1 MKRSIMNKSIIT
13 KSFAFI
19 FSLLLLI
26 LLVGCNNADNSN
38 ITDNSSALR
47 SDDPAAETTMPELE
61 KTDWPAV
68 STDAEA
74 FDLNGGFDNPNFEN
88 VFNNIDTVP
97 LDQLVAFSL
106 AADAAASE
114 GASEELRSRFLE
126 APNTVLSYLVLMG
139 DQKADPADNS
149 TSAEIICRSI
159 ASADAA
165 WHDGSAEFTQTMEAC
180 RANYPGGQAA
190 KLLDVMEEEHKAS
203 MERNNETVI
212 KSL

>member
-1 MKRSIMNKSIIT
+1 MKRSITNKST
-13 KSFAFI
+13 TNKSFAFI
-19 FSLLLLI
+19 FVLMLLL

-38 ITDNSSALR
+38 NTDNSSVSPSNDTALEVTA
-47 SDDPAAETTMPELE
+47 PQLE
-61 KTDWPAV
+61 KTDWLAV

-74 FDLNGGFDNPNFEN
+74 FDLNGGFDNEKFKY
-88 VFNNIDTVP
+88 VFDNIDKVP

-106 AADAAASE
+106 AADAASSE

-139 DQKADPADNS
+139 DQKADPADDS
-149 TSAEIICRSI
+149 TAAEAVCRTV

-165 WHDGSAEFTQTMEAC
+165 WHDGSAEFNSTMEAC
-180 RANYPGGQAA
+180 RKNYPDGPAA

-203 MERNNETVI
+203 MERNN
-212 KSL
+212 

>member
-1 MKRSIMNKSIIT
+1 MKRSITNKSIAN

-26 LLVGCNNADNSN
+26 ILAGCNNTDKSNNADNS
-38 ITDNSSALR
+38 SALQ
-47 SDDPAAETTMPELE
+47 SDDPAAEATMPEPE
-61 KTDWPAV
+61 ETDWPAV

-74 FDLNGGFDNPNFEN
+74 FDLNGGFDNQKFKY
-88 VFNNIDTVP
+88 VFDNIHTVP

-139 DQKADPADNS
+139 DQKSDPANS
-149 TSAEIICRSI
+149 STAAELICRSI

-165 WHDGSAEFTQTMEAC
+165 WHDGSAEFTKTMEVS
-180 RANYPGGQAA
+180 RGNYPAGPAA
-190 KLLDVMEEEHKAS
+190 KLLDVMEKEHKAS
-203 MERNNETVI
+203 MERNQ
-212 KSL
+212 